1 MMNRKRLSRGV
12 LTVMAVV
19 TMVGCSKSH
28 DLFDESG
35 HEQQQKNDYAT
46 NFVKKYGAVDPEQT
60 WDFAHM
66 YPTYSLSGSAS
77 QVRGATRAVVNADNS
92 YTTIG
97 DWYEVDVETI
107 EWMKKRLPDG
117 YNHEALGNPF
127 YMIVPQNEFSIVPIY
142 QGTGDFV
149 WTLHLVVEDFNDQ
162 QDDLDITVWTKNENI
177 QKNESGNEGDWQD
190 VGPVD
195 PNTNYRTSRT
205 HNTKTAKFV
214 RAKPITFKNL
224 PAGKSMYLYLS
235 NLKSGVT
242 RASASSLAHQML
254 ALNIHPDSVPN
265 LDDDYKKMIIGCEDQ
280 AVYEKSDHDF
290 EDVVFMMY
298 GKPDVP
304 EIKEI
309 TEPVKET
316 VSKRYMVEDLG
327 ETDDFDFN
335 DIVVD
340 VLQTTTKTAVYK
352 INEDGTRTF
361 LRFEGD
367 PTVSQKAVIRAMGGT
382 LDFELTIGNM
392 KWSKSGSG
400 YAAGTMVNTGADGQA
415 IDYNAT
421 LAEFDV
427 TGWNSETNNI
437 SVKVGSKGSGNVMTI
452 VFPKKGEVP
461 MIIAVDTNWMKERVS
476 VPSSWF
482 TIPDDDD
489 EGE

>member
-1 MMNRKRLSRGV
+1 MMKRSIFSCFLMA
-12 LTVMAVV
+12 TVIVS
-19 TMVGCSKSH
+19 MVSCSKDH
-28 DLFDESG
+28 DVYNNSAV
-35 HEQQQKNDYAT
+35 EQQHKSEFES
-46 NFVKKYGAVDPEQT
+46 NFIKKYGAVDPEQT
-60 WDFAHM
+60 WDFAKM
-66 YPTYSLSGSAS
+66 YPTYSLSGNTILP
-77 QVRGATRAVVNADNS
+77 RNLTRAVIDGGS
-92 YTTIG
+92 EYMSIG
-97 DWYEVDVETI
+97 DWYEVDAKTI
-107 EWMKKRLPDG
+107 EWMKKKLPDG
-117 YNHEALGNPF
+117 RNHEDLGNPF

-162 QDDLDITVWTKNENI
+162 GDAMDITVWTKNQNI
-177 QKNESGNEGDWQD
+177 QKNESGNDGDWQD

-224 PAGKSMYLYLS
+224 PVGKSMYLYLS
-235 NLKSGVT
+235 NLKSGAP
-242 RASASSLAHQML
+242 RNPASSLAHQML
-254 ALNIHPDSVPN
+254 ALNIHPDSVPS
-265 LDDDYKKMIIGCEDQ
+265 LGDDYKEMIIGCEDQ
-280 AVYEKSDHDF
+280 AIYEKSDHDF